1 MKKILVVDDDITT
14 RTLLKM
20 LLEMEGFQTIISTME
35 IENIFNHIHNDEPD
49 VLLIDVHLQNVS
61 GIEIVKNIR
70 QNPDRS
76 GLRILMTSGMDVQDK
91 CIEAG
96 ANGFLLKPFMP
107 EELIN
112 WIKQNTIIEPNL

>member
-112 WIKQNTIIEPNL
+112 WIKQNTIIEPN